1 MQLRPGLVV
10 AVSIVAG
17 LALAGC
23 SRTSGEEAT
32 GSDLASVE
40 PVEGT
45 TVSRVT
51 LTADAA
57 ERLDIQTAAVGSLIV
72 AGGGTSPDVIPYAA
86 VLYDPNGQT
95 WAFTNPE
102 PLVFIRQP
110 ITVDHIEGDVAV
122 LSAGPPL
129 GTAVVTVG
137 AAELLGTEYGV
148 GEE

>member
-1 MQLRPGLVV
+1 MRLRPGLVV

-17 LALAGC
+17 LALTGC

-40 PVEGT
+40 PIEGT

-51 LTADAA
+51 LTAGAA
-57 ERLDIQTAAVGSLIV
+57 ERLDIQTAAVRSLIV

-122 LSAGPPL
+122 LSSGPPL